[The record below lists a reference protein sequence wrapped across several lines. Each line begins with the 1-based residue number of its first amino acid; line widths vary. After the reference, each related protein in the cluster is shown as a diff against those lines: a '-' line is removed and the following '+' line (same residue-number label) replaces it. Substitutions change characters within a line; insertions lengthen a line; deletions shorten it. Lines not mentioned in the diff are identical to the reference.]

1 MVKHNLRATAQKPG
15 FFGSTSLQP
24 AEMVKNPVSQCRSG
38 WSETG
43 FFCENKLQMAE
54 AVKNPVS
61 LVLKI

>member
-1 MVKHNLRATAQKPG
+1 
-15 FFGSTSLQP
+15 
-24 AEMVKNPVSQCRSG
+24 MVKNPVSQCRSG